1 MQVPSKKIKT
11 SRSNQFKK
19 GEEEAKG
26 ETPLSN
32 KDASASEYSELD
44 VNKYDDREDET
55 FRMNRALVEW
65 LANADF
71 SSEEVSLRAIAE

>member
-1 MQVPSKKIKT
+1 M
-11 SRSNQFKK
+11 
-19 GEEEAKG
+19 
-26 ETPLSN
+26 SN